1 MAGNLNV
8 SKLQRMIKSKGFV
21 TAFCAILAVLVL
33 VIGYNIRIKDATK
46 PVRVPVAAEK
56 LSSRHQITEA
66 DITTIEMPKSAL
78 GGDYYGNEAY
88 VIGQYVNIDTTIP
101 KGSLFYR
108 GSVVTAE
115 ELPDEALLN
124 VKEGETLYYL
134 TVNMLTSYTNSI
146 IPNRYIDIYI
156 STREGDKAL
165 VGKLL
170 KNVKVL
176 QVKTADG
183 LNVFEN
189 SEESRTP
196 YVIMFSLPESLHLLM
211 RKIDAINN
219 YSISADDSGFAR
231 LDVIPIPTT
240 AYAKDEGEDFEPEV
254 ASDYLENYI
263 LNLAASIPEN
273 EKNVDFVPAVN
284 NNNNNEE
291 NSEDTE

>member
-1 MAGNLNV
+1 MAGNLNA

-21 TAFCAILAVLVL
+21 TGFCAVLAVLVL

-56 LSSRHQITEA
+56 LTSRHKITQE
-66 DITTIEMPKSAL
+66 DITTVEVPKNAL

-108 GSVVTAE
+108 GAIVTAD

-146 IPNRYIDIYI
+146 VPNRYIDIYI
-156 STREGDKAL
+156 STKENDKAL

-176 QVKTADG
+176 QVKTSDG

-196 YVIMFSLPESLHLLM
+196 YVILFALPESQHLLL
-211 RKIDAINN
+211 RKINAINN
-219 YSISADDSGFAR
+219 YSISSEDSGFSR
-231 LDVIPIPTT
+231 IEVIPIPTT
-240 AYAKDEGEDFEPEV
+240 AYAKDEGEQAEPEI
-254 ASDYLENYI
+254 ASEYLRDYI
-263 LNLAASIPEN
+263 LDLAATIPEDQSN
-273 EKNVDFVPAVN
+273 LDFIQN
-284 NNNNNEE
+284 NNA
-291 NSEDTE
+291 NSGQKTE